1 MPQWAK
7 SLQLRIYLLLIN
19 RLYLDAISLRIR
31 SPVTYAIDRLNRTRL
46 FFIVAAFLAVAP
58 GIYFIA
64 QMANFP
70 PAQLLQL
77 IMVALLLPLF
87 PLHGLYV
94 AAIIRA
100 PGYRSALVCL
110 LLPLLGAYA
119 LANWSVTFPAG
130 TSVPCKHSL

>member
-7 SLQLRIYLLLIN
+7 SLQLHTYLLLIN

-31 SPVTYAIDRLNRTRL
+31 GPVTYAIDRLNRSTRL

-70 PAQLLQL
+70 PAQFVQL
-77 IMVALLLPLF
+77 ITVALLLPLF
-87 PLHGLYV
+87 PLHGLYI
-94 AAIIRA
+94 AAITRS
-100 PGYRSALVCL
+100 PGYRERTRLFVAAVARGLCSGQLVQ
-110 LLPLLGAYA
+110 
-119 LANWSVTFPAG
+119 
-130 TSVPCKHSL
+130 